1 MLLLNRN
8 HPGFDLD
15 LEVLATLRKWP
26 AGVSLRELGWDFL
39 PPRRAKAESRH
50 HRTISRVITR
60 LQAAGYAVGRSAD
73 SFAQAEAWIEIRGWH
88 AARRAAQA
96 YWDWLYG
103 ERKSEEP
110 SVTAATTLNQGKT
123 QWQKHRNEERTR
135 RRCR

>member
-15 LEVLATLRKWP
+15 LEVLATLCKWP

-103 ERKSEEP
+103 D
-110 SVTAATTLNQGKT
+110 
-123 QWQKHRNEERTR
+123 R
-135 RRCR
+135 RLKQENMHGCETVPNRL